1 MKPHECKF
9 CNIASS
15 DHELLNDIDRPIYE
29 DDSFYAICSIGGFIS
44 GWTLIFPKQ
53 HTYNLSEYYSESYFI
68 DFVEIVKKNIERE
81 YGKCVVF
88 EHGSLVEGLTSCGVN
103 HAHLHI
109 VPFEDSLEKLVQDD
123 ENFLWEKADEN
134 DLCNIGKNSE
144 YLFCSDSFS
153 KQNRTGLLTK
163 LPNPQSQYFRKIL
176 ANFYGI
182 ADSYSYKT
190 HAFEEQSLHTYK
202 RSKNVFC
209 NVVND

>member
-44 GWTLIFPKQ
+44 GWTLIFPKE
-53 HTYNLSEYYSESYFI
+53 HTYNLSEYYNKSYFV
-68 DFVEIVKKNIERE
+68 DFVEVVKNNIEKE
-81 YGKCVVF
+81 YGRCVVF
-88 EHGSLVEGLTSCGVN
+88 EHGSLTEGLTSCGVN

-109 VPFEDSLEKLVQDD
+109 VPFEDSLEKLVQVD
-123 ENFLWEKADEN
+123 ENLLWKNANEN
-134 DLCNIGKNSE
+134 DLYRMGKNSE

-153 KQNRTGLLTK
+153 KEYRTGLLAK
-163 LPNPQSQYFRKIL
+163 LTTPQSQYFRKIL
-176 ANFYGI
+176 ANFYEI

-190 HAFEEQSLHTYK
+190 HEFEDQSLHTYK
-202 RSKNVFC
+202 RCKNVFY
-209 NVVND
+209 NFIND